1 MKTSNKCKKIIYVVA
16 IIFILM
22 QSFVVIDNI
31 TYAQDRSDE
40 IKGVAAKLKGQ
51 DGHGGIYEKPNP
63 DDVEDIALK
72 LGNYLWVAIAIGMA
86 AGVAMIAVI
95 GIKFILSTP
104 EGKAEIKK
112 QAVMYVVGA
121 LLIMSGSTFV
131 GILADV
137 ANTVLNG

>member
-1 MKTSNKCKKIIYVVA
+1 MKINSKCKKIIYVVA
-16 IIFILM
+16 IILILM
-22 QSFVVIDNI
+22 QFVAIINNKVFAGSDADRIKKTASELKQQIYKTPI
-31 TYAQDRSDE
+31 TDDE
-40 IKGVAAKLKGQ
+40 
-51 DGHGGIYEKPNP
+51 
-63 DDVEDIALK
+63 VEDIAPR
-72 LGNYLWVAIAIGMA
+72 LGNYLWIAMTLGMVT
-86 AGVAMIAVI
+86 GVAMIAVI
-95 GIKFILSTP
+95 GIKFIVSAP